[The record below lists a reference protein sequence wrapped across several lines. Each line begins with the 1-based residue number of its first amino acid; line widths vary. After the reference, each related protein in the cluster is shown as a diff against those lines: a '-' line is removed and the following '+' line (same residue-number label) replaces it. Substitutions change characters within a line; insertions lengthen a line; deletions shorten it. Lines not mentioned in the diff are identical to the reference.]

1 MNFNELMQRM
11 RELDAPAAPL
21 AAVEACGDPMG
32 LPPTSMPSK
41 PNEPPPSMSVNLNAQ
56 GMDNI
61 AELMKLMTKVNPDM
75 INQPTPM
82 GMPPMSAEPSIM
94 SIKPPMPGI
103 GDLGNLDAGPLKM
116 LPDLDK
122 DGPHSE
128 PDADNMGGPSDMDA
142 DNMPPMGDLDR
153 DDKGID
159 KIQKS
164 MGDNDG
170 DGDHDMDDHDMEK
183 DDKEDS
189 KKDKEEAFANAPEGA
204 SGQEYHG
211 MDAAIPDGND
221 LNRPKK
227 SFSGKPYRGDN
238 PMAAGAYE
246 SKEQL
251 RASIKEELRARLA
264 EAKSEKFDPLKHI
277 DKDKQT
283 PAIKKAAKGV
293 DQGDYGARA
302 ALNKAGGVKDDR
314 GPIGVTQG

>member
-1 MNFNELMQRM
+1 MQRM

-32 LPPTSMPSK
+32 MPPPSIPSK
-41 PNEPPPSMSVNLNAQ
+41 PDEPPPSMSVNLNAQ

-75 INQPTPM
+75 INQPAPM
-82 GMPPMSAEPSIM
+82 SMPPVGADPSIM

-103 GDLGNLDAGPLKM
+103 GDLGNLDVGPLKM

-122 DGPHSE
+122 DEPHSE
-128 PDADNMGGPSDMDA
+128 PDADNMGGPSDNDS
-142 DNMPPMGDLDR
+142 DNMPPMGDLDS

-159 KIQKS
+159 AIQKS
-164 MGDNDG
+164 MGDRDG

-183 DDKEDS
+183 DDEEDS
-189 KKDKEEAFANAPEGA
+189 KKDKEEAFGNAPEGA

-211 MDAAIPDGND
+211 IDAAIPDGND

-251 RASIKEELRARLA
+251 RASIKEELRRRLS
-264 EAKSEKFDPLKHI
+264 EAKGEKFDALKHVKNPTKGE
-277 DKDKQT
+277 KD
-283 PAIKKAAKGV
+283 AAKDVKRGSY
-293 DQGDYGARA
+293 GDRA
-302 ALNKAGGVKDDR
+302 AMLKSAEADGRLKN
-314 GPIGVTQG
+314 

>member
-1 MNFNELMQRM
+1 MNFNELMSKM
-11 RELDAPAAPL
+11 RELDAPV

-32 LPPTSMPSK
+32 MPPPSIPSK
-41 PNEPPPSMSVNLNAQ
+41 PDEPPPSMSVNLNAQ

-75 INQPTPM
+75 INQPAPM
-82 GMPPMSAEPSIM
+82 SMPPMSAEPSIM
-94 SIKPPMPGI
+94 SIKPPMSGI

-122 DGPHSE
+122 DKPHSE

-183 DDKEDS
+183 DDGKKDD
-189 KKDKEEAFANAPEGA
+189 KKDKEEAFANAPDGA

-211 MDAAIPDGND
+211 IDAAIPDGND

-251 RASIKEELRARLA
+251 RASIKEELRRRLS
-264 EAKSEKFDPLKHI
+264 EAKGEKFDPLKHV
-277 DKDKQT
+277 KNPTQGEKN
-283 PAIKKAAKGV
+283 AAPDVNREKY
-293 DQGDYGARA
+293 GDRA
-302 ALNKAGGVKDDR
+302 AILRSAEKDGR
-314 GPIGVTQG
+314 LKTK